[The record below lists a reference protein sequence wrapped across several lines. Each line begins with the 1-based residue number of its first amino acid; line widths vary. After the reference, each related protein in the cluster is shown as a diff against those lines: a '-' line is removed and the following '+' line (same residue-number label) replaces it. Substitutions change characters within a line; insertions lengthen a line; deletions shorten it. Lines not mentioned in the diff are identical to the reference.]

1 MDKKAY
7 NLKRTFEQPIVFYE
21 FTDNFRIN
29 KGVRIDWVATF
40 AIIELVLTLFFVWLL
55 RPIVTAIPGIVVIYF
70 TAMPYYLTKYI
81 VKLKQD
87 GKKLMFFLFDFL
99 VYAFNIQLRNTK
111 YSFDEEVQYYDKEI
125 KFK

>member
-7 NLKRTFEQPIVFYE
+7 NLKRTFEQPIVLYE

-40 AIIELVLTLFFVWLL
+40 TIIELILTLLFVWLL
-55 RPIVTAIPGIVVIYF
+55 RPIITAIPGIVVIYF
-70 TAMPYYLTKYI
+70 TAVPYYLTKYI

-111 YSFDEEVQYYDKEI
+111 YSFDEEVQYHDKEI

>member
-40 AIIELVLTLFFVWLL
+40 AIIELILTLLFVWLL

-111 YSFDEEVQYYDKEI
+111 YSFDEEVQYHDKEI